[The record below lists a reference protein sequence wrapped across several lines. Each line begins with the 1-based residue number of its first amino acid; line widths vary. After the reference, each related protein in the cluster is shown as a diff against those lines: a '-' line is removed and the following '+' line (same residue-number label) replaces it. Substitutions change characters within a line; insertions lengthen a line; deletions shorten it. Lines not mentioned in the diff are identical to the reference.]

1 MSWMN
6 AAQLQQVLV
15 AAYTASWHGD
25 ERGSWLA
32 CLLTVLIDNAQLAR
46 SRRRG
51 ADGAAER
58 IARDFGQMVQPPPVV
73 GKDGRVS
80 DDWRNADD
88 EAQFVDLARGLI
100 DAFGVADALAR
111 AFLRMQDPTNGPPFI
126 AEDCWPRW
134 WTWVHE
140 TFFAS
145 FPG

>member
-1 MSWMN
+1 MSWLN
-6 AAQLQQVLV
+6 VAQLQQTLLAVHN
-15 AAYTASWHGD
+15 ATWYD
-25 ERGSWLA
+25 NDRGSWLA

-58 IARDFGQMVQPPPVV
+58 IAREFGQMVSPPPVV
-73 GKDGRVS
+73 GKDGRA

-88 EAQFVDLARGLI
+88 EEQFVDLARQLI
-100 DAFGVADALAR
+100 DVFRVGDALAR
-111 AFLRMQDPTNGPPFI
+111 AFLRMQDQTKGTPFV
-126 AEDCWPRW
+126 AEDCWQRW